1 MSFNWDMADLEGE
14 DLATA
19 VVLEL
24 AGHGSVLAA
33 SLVFSSEG
41 DGDGLGT
48 AKLSVIA
55 MDYTRTSESSYLCL
69 QGRDMRLMSLSSA
82 RLGESTKVCLQILQ
96 EFSFLQFLQ

>member
-55 MDYTRTSESSYLCL
+55 MD
-69 QGRDMRLMSLSSA
+69 
-82 RLGESTKVCLQILQ
+82 
-96 EFSFLQFLQ
+96 

>member
-1 MSFNWDMADLEGE
+1 VRHVGQNVGVGMVSVETHLVVPEHVLEGE

-48 AKLSVIA
+48 AKLSVFA
-55 MDYTRTSESSYLCL
+55 RQRYKTNESL
-69 QGRDMRLMSLSSA
+69 
-82 RLGESTKVCLQILQ
+82 
-96 EFSFLQFLQ
+96 